1 MSHLDPERLAVIAT
15 GGQPTS
21 DEQLHID
28 DCVECEVELAEL
40 EHTVAIGRS
49 TSTLGELE
57 TPPERVWARI
67 LDDVRT
73 ADVRGAEQPA
83 VDMADAR
90 RAGSRRSRLV
100 YTLAAVAA
108 VIFVVAG
115 VWGIVRPAQV
125 VELASATL
133 EAFPDHVGSEG
144 QATVLETA
152 DGTLEVRVQLDADDA
167 DAGYREVWLIT
178 ADASALVSLGVLDGS
193 EGTFLVPD
201 DIDVH
206 DFVLVDISLES
217 EDGNPGHSGDSV
229 VRGELQFA

>member
-15 GGQPTS
+15 GGEPAS
-21 DEQLHID
+21 DEQLHLD
-28 DCVECEVELAEL
+28 ECLECEVELAEL
-40 EHTVAIGRS
+40 EHTVAVGRS

-67 LDDVRT
+67 LEDVRI
-73 ADVRGAEQPA
+73 VEQPSA
-83 VDMADAR
+83 VTPNV
-90 RAGSRRSRLV
+90 RATGIRRSRLV

-108 VIFVVAG
+108 GIFVVAG

-152 DGTLEVRVQLDADDA
+152 DGGLEVRVQLDAEDA
-167 DAGYREVWLIT
+167 DGGYREVWLIT
-178 ADASALVSLGVLDGS
+178 ADASALVSLGVLEGS
-193 EGTFLVPD
+193 EGTFAVPD

-206 DFVLVDISLES
+206 DFVLVDISQEA

-229 VRGELQFA
+229 VRGELQFV